1 MFTRDWCRDFKI
13 RYSDSIEK
21 DKVGCLDEKRAS
33 VSQEQVE
40 KYITDVE
47 NVLKDPPPP
56 FLLLNFDET
65 GFSKRPDKG
74 KRKTVFIC
82 KNCNVTL
89 YWRKENDIYHIS
101 LVACISAECKSLK
114 PLILSTRAKMDKDI
128 DQTFF
133 AQWGE
138 ILQNKKGYMTQ
149 ESMLFWLKEI
159 ISPYVN
165 EKRKKLNGKYRC
177 VII

>member
-165 EKRKKLNGKYRC
+165 EKRKELN
-177 VII
+177 